1 MWMLV
6 RARPRR
12 VEVTVLGDWRPI
24 HPGVRT
30 HSSATLTPRDRRW
43 VHRIPVTSPA
53 RTTLDLAAGL
63 EVAQVERMVA
73 EAQRLDLVRPSELE
87 QQLVRNPGRR
97 GSAVLRMVLGL
108 EGGPAF
114 TRSVAEARLLRL
126 VRDARLPVP
135 ESNAIVAGYE
145 VDLFWRHPRVV
156 VEFDS
161 FEFHADRRAFESDR
175 LRDAELQAAGFRVIR
190 VTWRQLVR
198 HPDGV
203 VDRIG
208 RAIAASRAAAP
219 PT

>member
-1 MWMLV
+1 
-6 RARPRR
+6 
-12 VEVTVLGDWRPI
+12 
-24 HPGVRT
+24 
-30 HSSATLTPRDRRW
+30 
-43 VHRIPVTSPA
+43 
-53 RTTLDLAAGL
+53 
-63 EVAQVERMVA
+63 MVA

-87 QQLVRNPGRR
+87 QQLARNPGRR

>member
-1 MWMLV
+1 
-6 RARPRR
+6 
-12 VEVTVLGDWRPI
+12 
-24 HPGVRT
+24 
-30 HSSATLTPRDRRW
+30 
-43 VHRIPVTSPA
+43 
-53 RTTLDLAAGL
+53 
-63 EVAQVERMVA
+63 
-73 EAQRLDLVRPSELE
+73 
-87 QQLVRNPGRR
+87 
-97 GSAVLRMVLGL
+97 
-108 EGGPAF
+108 
-114 TRSVAEARLLRL
+114 
-126 VRDARLPVP
+126 VP

-161 FEFHADRRAFESDR
+161 FEFHGDRRAFESDR

-208 RAIAASRAAAP
+208 RAIAACLAAAP